1 MRPSDLLGILC
12 LVVGPCSGAFIP
24 NVDGKM
30 PRAHGISTSP
40 GKEPEI
46 KDIQA
51 HFSYRGITS
60 DVTNDTDH
68 EMEPSP
74 MSMSAHH
81 GRPVL
86 EIPHLEPQQRKYW
99 EQYNATTF
107 FNAEQGNKVFL
118 YLHASLM
125 VFSWVVLY
133 PTAVLM
139 STDTR
144 AQSLYVPLQSAQA
157 ICVALSILFLVLYMP
172 TAPDLYPG
180 AIYPKASIIML
191 FLTAMHWTAMIVKSI
206 GQQHRENNLYERAS
220 SIAPEPRQIEHQTLP
235 VRERQETSI
244 NDDESSNSGT
254 LHSRDSFDIDAES
267 LIGTDAS
274 HSAQTKVPR
283 IVLRLTRSP
292 LIVRVANASHSFS
305 ILVFSVLN
313 FPLLVLG
320 LQYVLL
326 GCATG
331 FCLGRGHKVFA
342 LLAHFIKGSVFFML
356 GFFELARY
364 FGAFAE
370 YGMAWNAQ
378 PIESLQYSKELGI
391 SNENC
396 YAWTRYLKFW
406 PEYPTME
413 FWQSFLIFFYG
424 STNVFLE
431 HLGNN
436 DGKWSHKD
444 LQHVSIAFMFF
455 GGGLCGL
462 VLESATVH
470 RAMCLAFGTSYRST
484 TIRTF
489 SLNPMPAFII
499 FWTGALMSHH
509 QQETNLSTAI
519 HIQWGTLFCIAA
531 ILRVLTFVVLFI
543 RGTPADGIPQRP
555 LTEVLMS
562 CCLVC
567 GGLIFMSSNRETVE
581 AEIYRGF
588 DQMFTL
594 NVSVGATM
602 LLIALFSLALGL
614 RGWASSHCHLG
625 TP

>member
-1 MRPSDLLGILC
+1 MRQSDLIGILC
-12 LVVGPCSGAFIP
+12 LVVGPCSGVFAPI
-24 NVDGKM
+24 VDEKM
-30 PRAHGISTSP
+30 PRAHGISTSL

-46 KDIQA
+46 KDIPA
-51 HFSYRGITS
+51 HFSKRGIHS
-60 DVTNDTDH
+60 DATNDTDH

-86 EIPHLEPQQRKYW
+86 EIPDLEPQQRKYW

-107 FNAEQGNKVFL
+107 FNAKQGNKVFL

-172 TAPDLYPG
+172 TAPDLYPS
-180 AIYPKASIIML
+180 AIYPKASITML
-191 FLTAMHWTAMIVKSI
+191 FLTAIHWLAMIVRSI
-206 GQQHRENNLYERAS
+206 TQYIEMLGYVPPTPKGRNQSECQNLSNND
-220 SIAPEPRQIEHQTLP
+220 RQRTP
-235 VRERQETSI
+235 CDA
-244 NDDESSNSGT
+244 NESSNLET
-254 LHSRDSFDIDAES
+254 LHSSDSFDIDAES
-267 LIGTDAS
+267 LIGGNAFHSGQDKAPIIVSQLS
-274 HSAQTKVPR
+274 HISLVAK
-283 IVLRLTRSP
+283 
-292 LIVRVANASHSFS
+292 VANASRRVSQ
-305 ILVFSVLN
+305 LVFSMLN
-313 FPLLVLG
+313 IPLLVLG
-320 LQYVLL
+320 LQYILL

-331 FCLGRGHKVFA
+331 FCLGRGHNLFG

-364 FGAFAE
+364 FGAFAK

-391 SNENC
+391 SNENFC
-396 YAWTRYLKFW
+396 AWTRYLKFW

-431 HLGNN
+431 HLGNK
-436 DGKWSHKD
+436 DGMWSHKD

-470 RAMCLAFGTSYRST
+470 RAMCLAFGTSYHSPT
-484 TIRTF
+484 VRTF

-531 ILRVLTFVVLFI
+531 ILRVLTLLVLFI
-543 RGTPADGIPQRP
+543 RGTPVDGTPQRP
-555 LTEVLMS
+555 LTEALAS

-614 RGWASSHCHLG
+614 RGWASGLG
-625 TP
+625 HA

>member
-1 MRPSDLLGILC
+1 MRPSDLLGILF
-12 LVVGPCSGAFIP
+12 LVVGAGSGAFATI
-24 NVDGKM
+24 VDDKT
-30 PRAHGISTSP
+30 PRAHGVSTP
-40 GKEPEI
+40 LGNGPEI
-46 KDIQA
+46 KDVPA
-51 HFSYRGITS
+51 HISKRDINK

-99 EQYNATTF
+99 EKYNATTF

-125 VFSWVVLY
+125 VFSWVMLY

-206 GQQHRENNLYERAS
+206 TQQHRENNLYERAS
-220 SIAPEPRQIEHQTLP
+220 SIAPEPHQIEHQTLP
-235 VRERQETSI
+235 DRERQETPI

-274 HSAQTKVPR
+274 HSAQVKVPR

-292 LIVRVANASHSFS
+292 LIIRVANASHSFS

-320 LQYVLL
+320 IQYMLL

-331 FCLGRGHKVFA
+331 FCLGHGHKLYA

-364 FGAFAE
+364 FGAFAR

-378 PIESLQYSKELGI
+378 PIQSSQSSKEPRI
-391 SNENC
+391 SNGNRHT
-396 YAWTRYLKFW
+396 WTRYLKFW
-406 PEYPTME
+406 PTHPTME

-436 DGKWSHKD
+436 DGKWSPKD

-462 VLESATVH
+462 VLESTTV
-470 RAMCLAFGTSYRST
+470 RRTMCLAFGTSYSPPT
-484 TIRTF
+484 VLTF
-489 SLNPMPAFII
+489 SPNPMPAFVI

-509 QQETNLSTAI
+509 QQETKLSTAI
-519 HIQWGTLFCIAA
+519 HIQWGLLFCIAA
-531 ILRVLTFVVLFI
+531 ILRILTFAIFFI
-543 RGTPADGIPQRP
+543 RGMPTDGIPQRP
-555 LTEVLMS
+555 LTEVLVS

-567 GGLIFMSSNRETVE
+567 GGIIFMSSNRETVE

-594 NVSVGATM
+594 NVSVGVTM
-602 LLIALFSLALGL
+602 LLIALFSLALSL
-614 RGWASSHCHLG
+614 RGWASSHGHL
-625 TP
+625 